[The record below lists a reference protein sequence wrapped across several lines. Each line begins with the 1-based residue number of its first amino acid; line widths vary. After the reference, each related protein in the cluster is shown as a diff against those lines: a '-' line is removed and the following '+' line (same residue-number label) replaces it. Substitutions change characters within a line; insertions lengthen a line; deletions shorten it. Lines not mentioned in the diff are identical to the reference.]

1 MSPVGLA
8 RLPGRSFAL
17 SSYEKFHPGFRD
29 ERRPK
34 ILGRSS
40 RAKFEKQ
47 SKHGEIQKFQLWL
60 S

>member
-1 MSPVGLA
+1 MGPVRLA

-47 SKHGEIQKFQLWL
+47 SKHGEIQKF
-60 S
+60 